1 MERRLALVLATR
13 LGGFSLFWVID
24 FKVVPI
30 DHASMRAQMAERVAD
45 LVGVARRRPGEASL
59 RKTRR

>member
-1 MERRLALVLATR
+1 VLATR
-13 LGGFSLFWVID
+13 LGGVSLFRVID

-45 LVGVARRRPGEASL
+45 LVGVARRRPGEVSL
-59 RKTRR
+59 RKARR